1 MDCRDIRFSG
11 HAIRRMFDRQVSPA
25 DVRTIIDDGEIVR
38 DYPDDQPL
46 PSRLLLGQAGGR
58 VLHVVVAFEVQT
70 GMCKVVTVYRPDPPL
85 WQTDFKTRR
94 TP

>member
-1 MDCRDIRFSG
+1 MNCKDFRFSG

-25 DVRTIIDDGEIVR
+25 DVRAVIDDSEIVR

-58 VLHVVVAFEVQT
+58 ALHVVGAFEVQT
-70 GMCKVVTVYRPDPPL
+70 GMCKVDRLSSEPTAVASGLQD
-85 WQTDFKTRR
+85 KT
-94 TP
+94 P